1 MSDETMAALGRLVMA
16 WTDHEFQR
24 RALKTDRAKAMKIA
38 IKLGAGVDYDDYD
51 YYDAPGSIN
60 SHAGRLIDDGCN
72 DDLQMQA
79 VARVYDLDAR
89 YQEAANR
96 ARSLRASITKQC
108 QRAGIVIARPCT
120 AIAAQLDALDDSP
133 EHDQ

>member
-1 MSDETMAALGRLVMA
+1 MAALGRLVMA

-51 YYDAPGSIN
+51 DYDAPGSIN
-60 SHAGRLIDDGCN
+60 SHVGRLIDDGCN

>member
-1 MSDETMAALGRLVMA
+1 MAALGRLVMA

-38 IKLGAGVDYDDYD
+38 IKLGARVDYDAD
-51 YYDAPGSIN
+51 YDAPGSIN
-60 SHAGRLIDDGCN
+60 SHAGRLIEDGCN
-72 DDLQMQA
+72 DELQMQA

-133 EHDQ
+133 EFDK

>member
-51 YYDAPGSIN
+51 APESIN

>member
-38 IKLGAGVDYDDYD
+38 IKLGAVVDYD
-51 YYDAPGSIN
+51 APEWIN